1 MKMINKKVILLG
13 VCLVCTFSSCN
24 KFLERES
31 QAIFTD
37 DQIFS
42 DQNMIKSV
50 LANYYG
56 RISWGQQF
64 GDNGSFAMLDEAGFS
79 SGGPNTMQEFPND
92 FWRMYD
98 YELIRNLN
106 QFIVG
111 VRQSSLDEN
120 NKKSIEGEARFIR
133 AWTYFNMIK
142 RLGGVPLVGDKIY
155 DYTGG
160 MDPAELQT
168 SRSTEAESYNYVISE
183 CTEAAKMLG
192 IEKTINSARAN
203 KWTALALK
211 ARASLYAASIAKY
224 NYRTPDVKT
233 AGNEVGIPAAE
244 ANKYYQI
251 AYESALDIISNSPY
265 ALYNGNA
272 DKGKNFYLAV
282 SSKSSS
288 NEVIWAKDYA
298 YPGETHFFTN
308 NNIASSVRGD
318 IDANFVTPVLN
329 LVEAF
334 EYTNDRNGTLKTKSA
349 TGDYIYYNNPEELF
363 ANKDA
368 RLYGTVIYSGADF
381 AGTKIT
387 YQAGV
392 RYKEGGVWKTMT
404 AIPGTSDAKFGG
416 IITSKD
422 GPTTSNDMYVNKTGF
437 NIRKFIDENKD
448 ASTRGRG
455 SDIWFVRFRYAEFLL
470 IAAEAGLE
478 LGKPQAELTGYVNK
492 IRERA
497 GIQPLTTI
505 SLNDIIQER
514 RVEFA
519 FEDHRYWDLKR
530 LRIAHE
536 IWNGSADNY
545 NAVHYALFP
554 YKIYAPGD
562 PNDGKWVFEKQK
574 SSHTLY
580 PRNFK
585 YQNYYNF
592 IDQGW
597 INNNPKL
604 VRNPYQ

>member
-1 MKMINKKVILLG
+1 MMINKKVILLG
-13 VCLVCTFSSCN
+13 VCLICAFSSCN

-160 MDPAELQT
+160 MDPAELQIP
-168 SRSTEAESYNYVISE
+168 RSTEAESYNYVISE

-192 IEKTINSARAN
+192 IEKTISSARAN

-224 NYRTPDVKT
+224 NYKTPDVKT

-251 AYESALDIISNSPY
+251 AYESALDIINNSPY

-334 EYTNDRNGTLKTKSA
+334 EYTDDRNGALKTKTA

-363 ANKDA
+363 AHKDA

-404 AIPGTSDAKFGG
+404 AIPGTSDSKFGG

-422 GPTTSNDMYVNKTGF
+422 GPTTSNDMYINKTGF

-478 LGKPQAELTGYVNK
+478 LGKSQAELTGYVNK

-554 YKIYAPGD
+554 YRIYAPGD

-592 IDQGW
+592 IDQVW

>member
-13 VCLVCTFSSCN
+13 VCLVCAFSSCN
-24 KFLERES
+24 KFLDRES

-42 DQNMIKSV
+42 DQNMVKSV

-79 SGGPNTMQEFPND
+79 SGSPNNMQEFPND

-106 QFIVG
+106 QFILG
-111 VRQSSLDEN
+111 VRQSTLDEN

-155 DYTGG
+155 DYTSG
-160 MDPAELQT
+160 MDPAELQL
-168 SRSTEAESYNYVISE
+168 SRSTESESYNYVISE
-183 CTEAAKMLG
+183 CTEAANMLSSD
-192 IEKTINSARAN
+192 KTVNSARAN

-224 NYRTPDVKT
+224 NYKTPDVKT
-233 AGNEVGIPAAE
+233 AGNEVGIPATE

-251 AYESALDIISNSPY
+251 AYESALNIVNNSPY
-265 ALYNGNA
+265 ALYNGNP

-282 SSKSSS
+282 SSKSS

-298 YPGETHFFTN
+298 YPGETHSFTN

-334 EYTNDRNGTLKTKSA
+334 EYRNDRNGALKTKSA

-363 ANKDA
+363 ADKDA
-368 RLYGTVIYSGADF
+368 RLYGTVIYPGADF

-392 RYKEGGVWKTMT
+392 RYKESGIWKTVT
-404 AIPGTSDAKFGG
+404 ASPGTSNDKFGG
-416 IITSKD
+416 VVTSED

-497 GIQPLTTI
+497 GIQPLTTV

>member
-1 MKMINKKVILLG
+1 MMINKKVILLG
-13 VCLVCTFSSCN
+13 VCLICAFSSCN

-160 MDPAELQT
+160 MDPAELQIP
-168 SRSTEAESYNYVISE
+168 RSTEAESYNYVISE

-192 IEKTINSARAN
+192 IEKTISSARAN

-224 NYRTPDVKT
+224 NYKTPDVKT

-251 AYESALDIISNSPY
+251 AYESALDIINNSPY

-334 EYTNDRNGTLKTKSA
+334 EYTDDRNGALKTKTA

-363 ANKDA
+363 AHKDA

-392 RYKEGGVWKTMT
+392 RY
-404 AIPGTSDAKFGG
+404 
-416 IITSKD
+416 
-422 GPTTSNDMYVNKTGF
+422 
-437 NIRKFIDENKD
+437 
-448 ASTRGRG
+448 
-455 SDIWFVRFRYAEFLL
+455 
-470 IAAEAGLE
+470 
-478 LGKPQAELTGYVNK
+478 
-492 IRERA
+492 
-497 GIQPLTTI
+497 
-505 SLNDIIQER
+505 
-514 RVEFA
+514 
-519 FEDHRYWDLKR
+519 
-530 LRIAHE
+530 
-536 IWNGSADNY
+536 
-545 NAVHYALFP
+545 
-554 YKIYAPGD
+554 
-562 PNDGKWVFEKQK
+562 
-574 SSHTLY
+574 
-580 PRNFK
+580 
-585 YQNYYNF
+585 
-592 IDQGW
+592 
-597 INNNPKL
+597 
-604 VRNPYQ
+604 

>member
-1 MKMINKKVILLG
+1 MINRKVILLG
-13 VCLVCTFSSCN
+13 ACLVCAFSSCN

-79 SGGPNTMQEFPND
+79 SGSPNNMQEFPND
-92 FWRMYD
+92 FWRVYD

-111 VRQSSLDEN
+111 VRQSALDEN
-120 NKKSIEGEARFIR
+120 NKRSIEGEARFIR

-160 MDPAELQT
+160 MDPAELQVP
-168 SRSTEAESYNYVISE
+168 RSTEAESYNYVISE
-183 CTEAAKMLG
+183 CTEASKMLG
-192 IEKTINSARAN
+192 AEKTINSARAN

-224 NYRTPDVKT
+224 NYKTPDVKT
-233 AGNEVGIPAAE
+233 AGNEVGIPAVE
-244 ANKYYQI
+244 ANEYYQI
-251 AYESALDIISNSPY
+251 AYEAALDIISNSPY

-334 EYTNDRNGTLKTKSA
+334 EYANDRNGELKTKTT
-349 TGDYIYYNNPEELF
+349 TGDYIYYNNPEDLF
-363 ANKDA
+363 AHKDA

-392 RYKEGGVWKTMT
+392 KYKEGGVWKTMT
-404 AIPGTSDAKFGG
+404 AIPGTSDSKFGG
-416 IITSKD
+416 TITSKD

-478 LGKPQAELTGYVNK
+478 LGRPQAELTGYVNK

-497 GIQPLTTI
+497 GIQSLTTI
-505 SLNDIIQER
+505 SLDDIVQER

-545 NAVHYALFP
+545 KAVHYALFP

-562 PNDGKWVFEKQK
+562 ANDGKWVFEKQK

-592 IDQGW
+592 IDQSW

>member
-1 MKMINKKVILLG
+1 MINKKVILLG
-13 VCLVCTFSSCN
+13 VCLICAFSSCN

-160 MDPAELQT
+160 MDPAELQIP
-168 SRSTEAESYNYVISE
+168 RSTEAESYNYVISE

-192 IEKTINSARAN
+192 IEKTISSARAN

-224 NYRTPDVKT
+224 NYKTPDVKT

-251 AYESALDIISNSPY
+251 AYESALDIINNSPY

-334 EYTNDRNGTLKTKSA
+334 EYTDDRNGALKTKTA

-363 ANKDA
+363 AHKDA

-404 AIPGTSDAKFGG
+404 AIPGTSDSKFGG

-422 GPTTSNDMYVNKTGF
+422 GPTTSNDMYINKTGF

-478 LGKPQAELTGYVNK
+478 LGKSQAELTGYVNK

-554 YKIYAPGD
+554 YRIYAPGD

-592 IDQGW
+592 IDQVW

>member
-1 MKMINKKVILLG
+1 MMINKKVILLG
-13 VCLVCTFSSCN
+13 VCLICAFSSCN

-160 MDPAELQT
+160 MDPAELQIP
-168 SRSTEAESYNYVISE
+168 RSTEAESYNYVISE

-192 IEKTINSARAN
+192 IEKTISSARAN

-211 ARASLYAASIAKY
+211 ARAGLYAASIAKY
-224 NYRTPDVKT
+224 NYKTPDVKT

-251 AYESALDIISNSPY
+251 AYESALDIINNSPY

-334 EYTNDRNGTLKTKSA
+334 EYTDDRNGALKTKTA

-363 ANKDA
+363 AHKDA

-404 AIPGTSDAKFGG
+404 AIPGTSDSKFGG

-422 GPTTSNDMYVNKTGF
+422 GPTTSNDMYINKTGF

-478 LGKPQAELTGYVNK
+478 LGKSQAELTGYVNK

-554 YKIYAPGD
+554 YRIYAPGD

-592 IDQGW
+592 IDQVW

>member
-1 MKMINKKVILLG
+1 MINKKVILLG
-13 VCLVCTFSSCN
+13 VCLACTFSSCN

-168 SRSTEAESYNYVISE
+168 PRSTEAESYNYVINE

-224 NYRTPDVKT
+224 NYKTPDVKT

-251 AYESALDIISNSPY
+251 AYETALDIINNSPY

-334 EYTNDRNGTLKTKSA
+334 EYTNDRNGALKTKTA
-349 TGDYIYYNNPEELF
+349 TGDYVYYNTPEELF
-363 ANKDA
+363 AHKDA

-392 RYKEGGVWKTMT
+392 KYKEGGVWKTMT
-404 AIPGTSDAKFGG
+404 AIPGTSDSKFGG

-422 GPTTSNDMYVNKTGF
+422 GPTTSNDMYINKTGF

-455 SDIWFVRFRYAEFLL
+455 SDVWFVRFRYAEFLL

-505 SLNDIIQER
+505 ALNDIIQER

-592 IDQGW
+592 IDQDW

>member
-1 MKMINKKVILLG
+1 MINKKVILLG

-79 SGGPNTMQEFPND
+79 SGGPNTMQEFPDD

-160 MDPAELQT
+160 MDPAELQIP
-168 SRSTEAESYNYVISE
+168 RSTEAESYNYVISE

-192 IEKTINSARAN
+192 IERTISSARAN

-224 NYRTPDVKT
+224 NYKTPDVKT

-334 EYTNDRNGTLKTKSA
+334 EYTDDRNGALKTKTA
-349 TGDYIYYNNPEELF
+349 TGDYIYYNNPEEIF
-363 ANKDA
+363 AHKDA

-404 AIPGTSDAKFGG
+404 AIPGTSKPEFGG

-497 GIQPLTTI
+497 GIQALTTV

-592 IDQGW
+592 IDQNW

>member
-1 MKMINKKVILLG
+1 MINKKVILLG
-13 VCLVCTFSSCN
+13 VCLICAFSSCN

-160 MDPAELQT
+160 MDPAELQIP
-168 SRSTEAESYNYVISE
+168 RSTEAESYNYVISE

-192 IEKTINSARAN
+192 IEKTISSARAN

-224 NYRTPDVKT
+224 NYKTPDVKT

-251 AYESALDIISNSPY
+251 AYESALDIINNSPY

-288 NEVIWAKDYA
+288 NEVIWAKDYE

-334 EYTNDRNGTLKTKSA
+334 EYTDDRNGALKTKTA

-363 ANKDA
+363 AHKDA

-404 AIPGTSDAKFGG
+404 AIPGTSDSKFGG

-492 IRERA
+492 IRARA
-497 GIQPLTTI
+497 GIQALTTI

-592 IDQGW
+592 IDQNW

>member
-1 MKMINKKVILLG
+1 MINKKVILLG
-13 VCLVCTFSSCN
+13 VCLICAFSSCN

-160 MDPAELQT
+160 MDPAELQIP
-168 SRSTEAESYNYVISE
+168 RSTEAESYNYVISE

-192 IEKTINSARAN
+192 IEKTISSARAN

-224 NYRTPDVKT
+224 NYKTPDVKT

-251 AYESALDIISNSPY
+251 AYESALDIINNSPY

-334 EYTNDRNGTLKTKSA
+334 EYTDDRNGALKTKTA

-363 ANKDA
+363 AHKDA

-404 AIPGTSDAKFGG
+404 AIPGTSDSKFGG

-492 IRERA
+492 IRARA
-497 GIQPLTTI
+497 GIQALTTI

-592 IDQGW
+592 IDQNW

>member
-42 DQNMIKSV
+42 DQNTIKSV

-111 VRQSSLDEN
+111 VRRSSLDEN

-142 RLGGVPLVGDKIY
+142 RLGGVPLVGDKIF

-168 SRSTEAESYNYVISE
+168 PRSTEAESYNYVISE

-224 NYRTPDVKT
+224 NYKTPDVKT
-233 AGNEVGIPAAE
+233 AGNEVGIPATE

-363 ANKDA
+363 AHKDA
-368 RLYGTVIYSGADF
+368 RLYGTIIYSGADF

-404 AIPGTSDAKFGG
+404 AIPGASDSKFGG

-536 IWNGSADNY
+536 IWNGSADNN

>member
-1 MKMINKKVILLG
+1 M
-13 VCLVCTFSSCN
+13 
-24 KFLERES
+24 
-31 QAIFTD
+31 
-37 DQIFS
+37 
-42 DQNMIKSV
+42 
-50 LANYYG
+50 
-56 RISWGQQF
+56 
-64 GDNGSFAMLDEAGFS
+64 
-79 SGGPNTMQEFPND
+79 
-92 FWRMYD
+92 
-98 YELIRNLN
+98 
-106 QFIVG
+106 
-111 VRQSSLDEN
+111 
-120 NKKSIEGEARFIR
+120 
-133 AWTYFNMIK
+133 
-142 RLGGVPLVGDKIY
+142 
-155 DYTGG
+155 
-160 MDPAELQT
+160 
-168 SRSTEAESYNYVISE
+168 
-183 CTEAAKMLG
+183 
-192 IEKTINSARAN
+192 
-203 KWTALALK
+203 
-211 ARASLYAASIAKY
+211 
-224 NYRTPDVKT
+224 
-233 AGNEVGIPAAE
+233 GIPAAD
-244 ANKYYQI
+244 ANKYYEI
-251 AYESALDIISNSPY
+251 AYESALDIINNSPY

-334 EYTNDRNGTLKTKSA
+334 EYTDDRNGALKTKTA
-349 TGDYIYYNNPEELF
+349 TGDYIYYNNPEEIF
-363 ANKDA
+363 AHKDA

-404 AIPGTSDAKFGG
+404 AIPGTSDSKFGG

-497 GIQPLTTI
+497 GIQALTTI

-592 IDQGW
+592 IDQDW

>member
-1 MKMINKKVILLG
+1 MINKKVILLG

-160 MDPAELQT
+160 MDPAELQIP
-168 SRSTEAESYNYVISE
+168 RSTEAESYNYVISE
-183 CTEAAKMLG
+183 CAEAAKMLG

-224 NYRTPDVKT
+224 NYKTPDVKT
-233 AGNEVGIPAAE
+233 GGNEVGIPAAE

-251 AYESALDIISNSPY
+251 AYESALDIINNSPY

-334 EYTNDRNGTLKTKSA
+334 EYTNDRNGALKTKTA
-349 TGDYIYYNNPEELF
+349 TGEYIYYNNPEELF
-363 ANKDA
+363 AHKDA

-404 AIPGTSDAKFGG
+404 AIPGASDSKFGG

>member
-1 MKMINKKVILLG
+1 MMINKKVILLG
-13 VCLVCTFSSCN
+13 VCLICAFSSCN

-160 MDPAELQT
+160 MDPAELQIP
-168 SRSTEAESYNYVISE
+168 RSTEAESYNYVISE

-192 IEKTINSARAN
+192 IEKTIISARAN

-224 NYRTPDVKT
+224 NYKTPDVKT

-251 AYESALDIISNSPY
+251 AYESALDIINNSPY

-334 EYTNDRNGTLKTKSA
+334 EYTDDRNGALKTKTA

-363 ANKDA
+363 AHKDA

-404 AIPGTSDAKFGG
+404 AIPGTSDSKFGG

-422 GPTTSNDMYVNKTGF
+422 GPTTSNDMYINKTGF

-478 LGKPQAELTGYVNK
+478 LGKSQAELTGYVNK

-554 YKIYAPGD
+554 YRIYAPGD

-592 IDQGW
+592 IDQVW

>member
-1 MKMINKKVILLG
+1 MIKRKVILLG
-13 VCLVCTFSSCN
+13 VCLVCAFSSCN
-24 KFLERES
+24 KFLDRES

-42 DQNMIKSV
+42 DQNMVKSV

-56 RISWGQQF
+56 RVSWGQQF

-79 SGGPNTMQEFPND
+79 SGSPNNMQEFPND

-111 VRQSSLDEN
+111 VRQSTLDEN

-142 RLGGVPLVGDKIY
+142 RLGGVPLVGDKVY
-155 DYTGG
+155 DYTSG
-160 MDPAELQT
+160 MDPAELQL
-168 SRSTEAESYNYVISE
+168 SRATEAESYNYVISE

-192 IEKTINSARAN
+192 SDKTVNSARAN

-224 NYRTPDVKT
+224 NYKTPDVKT
-233 AGNEVGIPAAE
+233 AGNEVGIPASE
-244 ANKYYQI
+244 ATKYYQT
-251 AYESALDIISNSPY
+251 AYETALDIINNSPY
-265 ALYNGNA
+265 ALYSANP

-282 SSKSSS
+282 TSKSS

-298 YPGETHFFTN
+298 YPGETHSFTN

-334 EYTNDRNGTLKTKSA
+334 EYTNDRKGDLKTKTA
-349 TGDYIYYNNPEELF
+349 TGDYIYYTNPEDLF

-392 RYKEGGVWKTMT
+392 RYKENGAWKTVT
-404 AIPGTSDAKFGG
+404 GSPGASNDKFGG
-416 IITSKD
+416 LITSED

-497 GIQPLTTI
+497 GIQALTTI

-592 IDQGW
+592 IDQNW

>member
-160 MDPAELQT
+160 MDPAELQIP
-168 SRSTEAESYNYVISE
+168 RSTEAESYNYVISE
-183 CTEAAKMLG
+183 CAEAAKMLG

-224 NYRTPDVKT
+224 NYKTPDVKT
-233 AGNEVGIPAAE
+233 GGNEVGIPAAE

-251 AYESALDIISNSPY
+251 AYESALDIINNSPY

-334 EYTNDRNGTLKTKSA
+334 EYTNDRNGALKTKTA
-349 TGDYIYYNNPEELF
+349 TGEYIYYNNPEELF
-363 ANKDA
+363 AHKDA

-404 AIPGTSDAKFGG
+404 AIPGASDSKFGG

>member
-1 MKMINKKVILLG
+1 MINKKVVLLG

-168 SRSTEAESYNYVISE
+168 PRSTEAESYNYVISE

-224 NYRTPDVKT
+224 NYKTPDVKT

-334 EYTNDRNGTLKTKSA
+334 EYTNDRNGTLKTKTA

-404 AIPGTSDAKFGG
+404 AIPGASDSKFGG

-470 IAAEAGLE
+470 IAAESGLE
-478 LGKPQAELTGYVNK
+478 LGKPQAELTGYINK

-497 GIQPLTTI
+497 GIQALTTI

-562 PNDGKWVFEKQK
+562 PNNGKWVFEKQK

-592 IDQGW
+592 IDQNW

>member
-1 MKMINKKVILLG
+1 MINKKVILLG
-13 VCLVCTFSSCN
+13 VCLICAFSSCN

-160 MDPAELQT
+160 MDPAELQIP
-168 SRSTEAESYNYVISE
+168 RSTEAESYNYVISE

-192 IEKTINSARAN
+192 IEKTIISARAN

-224 NYRTPDVKT
+224 NYKTPDVKT

-251 AYESALDIISNSPY
+251 AYESALDIINNSPY

-334 EYTNDRNGTLKTKSA
+334 EYTDDRNGALKTKTA

-363 ANKDA
+363 AHKDA

-404 AIPGTSDAKFGG
+404 AIPGTSDSKFGG

-422 GPTTSNDMYVNKTGF
+422 GPTTSNDMYINKTGF

-478 LGKPQAELTGYVNK
+478 LGKSQAELTGYVNK

-554 YKIYAPGD
+554 YRIYAPGD

-592 IDQGW
+592 IDQVW

>member
-1 MKMINKKVILLG
+1 MINKKVVLLG

-168 SRSTEAESYNYVISE
+168 PRSTEAESYNYVISE

-224 NYRTPDVKT
+224 NYKTPDVKT

-334 EYTNDRNGTLKTKSA
+334 EYTNDRNGTLKTKTA

-404 AIPGTSDAKFGG
+404 AIPGASDSKFGG

>member
-1 MKMINKKVILLG
+1 MINKKVILLG

-168 SRSTEAESYNYVISE
+168 PRSTEAESYNYVISE

-224 NYRTPDVKT
+224 NYKTPDVKT

-334 EYTNDRNGTLKTKSA
+334 EYTNDRNGTLKTKTA

-404 AIPGTSDAKFGG
+404 AIPGASDSKFGG

>member
-1 MKMINKKVILLG
+1 MINKNVILLG

-168 SRSTEAESYNYVISE
+168 PRSTEAESYNYVINE

-192 IEKTINSARAN
+192 TEKTINSARAN

-224 NYRTPDVKT
+224 NYKTPDVKT
-233 AGNEVGIPAAE
+233 AGNEVGIPAAD
-244 ANKYYQI
+244 ANKYYEI
-251 AYESALDIISNSPY
+251 AYESALDIINNSPY

-334 EYTNDRNGTLKTKSA
+334 EYTDDRNGALKTKTA
-349 TGDYIYYNNPEELF
+349 TGDYIYYNNPEEIF
-363 ANKDA
+363 AHKDA

-404 AIPGTSDAKFGG
+404 AIPGTSDSKFGG

-497 GIQPLTTI
+497 GIQALTTI

-592 IDQGW
+592 IDQDW

>member
-1 MKMINKKVILLG
+1 MLSKKITIVAACLLW
-13 VCLVCTFSSCN
+13 TFSSCE
-24 KFLERES
+24 KFLDRES
-31 QAIFTD
+31 QSIFTD
-37 DQIFS
+37 DQIFT
-42 DQNMIKSV
+42 DQNMVKSV

-56 RISWGQQF
+56 RISWGQHF

-79 SGGPNTMQEFPND
+79 SGSPNNMQEFPND

-98 YELIRNLN
+98 YGLIRNLN
-106 QFIVG
+106 QFIAG
-111 VRQSSLDEN
+111 IRSSSLEES

-142 RLGGVPLVGDKIY
+142 RLGGVPIVGDKV
-155 DYTGG
+155 YTYEGA
-160 MDPAELQT
+160 MDPAELQLP
-168 SRSTEAESYNYVISE
+168 RSTEAVSYDYVISE
-183 CTEAAKMLG
+183 CTEAAQMLG
-192 IEKTINSARAN
+192 TDKTINSARAN

-211 ARASLYAASIAKY
+211 ARASLYAASIAKF
-224 NYRTPDVKT
+224 NYKTPDVVT
-233 AGNEVGIPAAE
+233 ASGEVGIPVGE

-251 AYESALDIISNSPY
+251 AYETALDIVNNSPY
-265 ALYNGNA
+265 ALYNANP

-282 SSKSSS
+282 TSKSS

-298 YPGETHFFTN
+298 YPGETHSFSN

-329 LVEAF
+329 LVEDF
-334 EYTNDRNGTLKTKSA
+334 EYTDNRNGELKTKDA
-349 TGDYIYYNNPEELF
+349 AGNYIYYTNPEDIF

-368 RLYGTVIYSGADF
+368 RLFGTVIYSGADF

-392 RYKEGGVWKTMT
+392 RYLENGQWKTIT
-404 AIPGTSDAKFGG
+404 ASPGKSDAKYGG
-416 IITSKD
+416 LITSND
-422 GPTTSNDMYVNKTGF
+422 GPTTSNDQYVNKTGF

-478 LGKPQAELTGYVNK
+478 LGKPQPELLGYVNQL
-492 IRERA
+492 RDRG
-497 GIQPLTTI
+497 GIQKLTTLT
-505 SLNDIIQER
+505 LNDIVRER

-519 FEDHRYWDLKR
+519 FEDHRFWDLKR
-530 LRIAHE
+530 WRIAHE
-536 IWNGSADNY
+536 IWNGNADNAK
-545 NAVHYALFP
+545 AVHYVLFP

-562 PNDGKWVFEKQK
+562 PNNGKWIFDKQK
-574 SSHTLY
+574 ASHTLY

-585 YQNYYNF
+585 FQNYYNF
-592 IDQGW
+592 IDQSW

-604 VRNPYQ
+604 NRNPYQ

>member
-1 MKMINKKVILLG
+1 MINKNVILLG

-168 SRSTEAESYNYVISE
+168 RRSTEAESYNYVINE

-192 IEKTINSARAN
+192 TEKIINSARAN

-224 NYRTPDVKT
+224 NYKTPDVKT
-233 AGNEVGIPAAE
+233 AGNEVGVPAAD

-251 AYESALDIISNSPY
+251 AYESALDIINNSPY

-334 EYTNDRNGTLKTKSA
+334 EYTDDRNGALKTKTA
-349 TGDYIYYNNPEELF
+349 TGDYIYYNNPEEIF
-363 ANKDA
+363 AHKDA

-404 AIPGTSDAKFGG
+404 AIPGTSDSKFGG

-497 GIQPLTTI
+497 GIQALTTI

-592 IDQGW
+592 IDQDW

>member
-1 MKMINKKVILLG
+1 MKMIKKKVILLG

-168 SRSTEAESYNYVISE
+168 PRSTEAESYNYVISE

-211 ARASLYAASIAKY
+211 ARASLYAASIANY
-224 NYRTPDVKT
+224 NYKTPDVKT
-233 AGNEVGIPAAE
+233 AGNEVGIPAAQ
-244 ANKYYQI
+244 ANAYYQI

-334 EYTNDRNGTLKTKSA
+334 EYTNDRNGTLKTKTA

-363 ANKDA
+363 AHKDA
-368 RLYGTVIYSGADF
+368 RLYGTVIYSGSDF

-404 AIPGTSDAKFGG
+404 AIPGASDSKFGG

>member
-1 MKMINKKVILLG
+1 
-13 VCLVCTFSSCN
+13 
-24 KFLERES
+24 
-31 QAIFTD
+31 
-37 DQIFS
+37 
-42 DQNMIKSV
+42 
-50 LANYYG
+50 
-56 RISWGQQF
+56 
-64 GDNGSFAMLDEAGFS
+64 
-79 SGGPNTMQEFPND
+79 MQEFPND

-111 VRQSSLDEN
+111 VRQSTLDDN

-142 RLGGVPLVGDKIY
+142 RLGGVPMVGDKVY
-155 DYTGG
+155 DYTSG
-160 MDPAELQT
+160 MDPAELQL
-168 SRSTEAESYNYVISE
+168 SRATEAESYNYVISE

-192 IEKTINSARAN
+192 TEKTINSARAN

-224 NYRTPDVKT
+224 NYKTPDVKT
-233 AGNEVGIPAAE
+233 AGNEVGIPASE
-244 ANKYYQI
+244 AIKYYQT
-251 AYESALDIISNSPY
+251 AYETALDIINNSPY
-265 ALYNGNA
+265 ALYNANP

-282 SSKSSS
+282 TSKSS

-298 YPGETHFFTN
+298 YPGETHSFTN

-334 EYTNDRNGTLKTKSA
+334 EYTNDRKGDLKTKTA
-349 TGDYIYYNNPEELF
+349 AGDYVYYTNPEDLF

-392 RYKEGGVWKTMT
+392 RYKENGTWKTVT
-404 AIPGTSDAKFGG
+404 GSPGSSNDKFGG
-416 IITSKD
+416 LVTSED

-470 IAAEAGLE
+470 IAAESGLE
-478 LGKPQAELTGYVNK
+478 LGKPQAELTGYINK

-497 GIQPLTTI
+497 GIQALTTI

-562 PNDGKWVFEKQK
+562 PNNGKWVFEKQK

-592 IDQGW
+592 VDQNW

>member
-1 MKMINKKVILLG
+1 MINKKVILLG

>member
-1 MKMINKKVILLG
+1 MIKRKVILWG

-24 KFLERES
+24 KFLDRES

-42 DQNMIKSV
+42 DQNMVKSV

-56 RISWGQQF
+56 RVSWGQQF

-79 SGGPNTMQEFPND
+79 SGSPNNMQEFPND

-111 VRQSSLDEN
+111 VRQSTLDDN

-142 RLGGVPLVGDKIY
+142 RLGGVPLVGDKVY
-155 DYTGG
+155 DYTSG
-160 MDPAELQT
+160 MDPAELQL
-168 SRSTEAESYNYVISE
+168 SRATEAESYNYVISE

-192 IEKTINSARAN
+192 TEKTINSARAN

-224 NYRTPDVKT
+224 NYKTPDVKT
-233 AGNEVGIPAAE
+233 AGNEVGIPASE
-244 ANKYYQI
+244 AIKYYQT
-251 AYESALDIISNSPY
+251 AYETALDIINNSPY
-265 ALYNGNA
+265 ALYNANP

-282 SSKSSS
+282 TSKSS

-298 YPGETHFFTN
+298 YPGETHSFTN

-334 EYTNDRNGTLKTKSA
+334 EYTNDRKGDLKTKTA
-349 TGDYIYYNNPEELF
+349 AGDYVYYTNPEDLF
-363 ANKDA
+363 YNKDA

-392 RYKEGGVWKTMT
+392 RYKENGTWKTVT
-404 AIPGTSDAKFGG
+404 GSPGSSNDKFGG
-416 IITSKD
+416 LVTSED

-470 IAAEAGLE
+470 IAAESGLE
-478 LGKPQAELTGYVNK
+478 LGKPQAELTGYINK

-497 GIQPLTTI
+497 GIQALTTI

-562 PNDGKWVFEKQK
+562 PNNGKWVFEKQK

-592 IDQGW
+592 IDQNW